1 MHRARD
7 LSSRERPPHI
17 FETNLLLTDIIK
29 VRRREPSLESAAQCR
44 PFAVEHR
51 EPRAIAVAP
60 FSHHVLPEYAFVREA
75 EALRGASGRLV
86 LRVAFPFEAAISEV
100 VEHMPR
106 AEKQRFGGN
115 ARACDRGSPQNAAD
129 FDHTV

>member
-17 FETNLLLTDIIK
+17 LETKLLLTDIVE

-51 EPRAIAVAP
+51 EPRAIAVTP
-60 FSHHVLPEYAFVREA
+60 FRHHVLPEYAFVREP
-75 EALRGASGRLV
+75 EALRCASGRLV
-86 LRVAFPFEAAISEV
+86 LRVAFPFETAIS
-100 VEHMPR
+100 
-106 AEKQRFGGN
+106 K
-115 ARACDRGSPQNAAD
+115 
-129 FDHTV
+129 